1 MNLSDLP
8 YATVPSARAGRARP
22 ARLGPALERSFGWLV
37 RPRRVL
43 LLLAAVWVINTFDL
57 GYTLLES
64 LRRDFVELNPVAASL
79 MGGSPEALV
88 VYKTVLIAGS
98 SVILLIHR
106 RQRVAELGCW
116 FLLGAYLCVAIC
128 WWRYYEDMLVSVSD
142 PAINV
147 DPLIGICLP

>member
-1 MNLSDLP
+1 VNLSDLP
-8 YATVPSARAGRARP
+8 YVTAPSARTECARP
-22 ARLGPALERSFGWLV
+22 GRLGPALGRSFRWLV

-116 FLLGAYLCVAIC
+116 FLLGAYLWVALC

-142 PAINV
+142 PAVNV